1 MKRYMALIVGA
12 GLSMLAFGLSS
23 ALFGAA
29 SHDMAATLGLSLDE
43 VSLLNVAFMAMQL
56 IGFMIAP
63 LLLRSVGNRRTL
75 YAALSMVFLAS
86 LMLITQHHVG
96 WHLAAWMLNGLG
108 VSLLLISVN
117 LIVLSA
123 CSYRAMTLMTGF
135 TLTLSTLLPMGLYP
149 WLLADILEH
158 APWQTLIAIQAWCVA
173 AAGIW
178 AWLYPPQDHPLPS
191 VAKSSPWV
199 YLLTGLGCSGIV
211 FLLMRGSHYNWFDF
225 PDFGRWALIALACLL
240 FAGTIV
246 WHRKQPD
253 GTGTQHV
260 VSHIKANVFLYNAFL
275 AGFAVMAS
283 GALLNGFLGQVMHFN
298 ATNSGWVQAPAF
310 LTMLIGMAISLLACN
325 QQKVP
330 ADAMT
335 PLGVLMILISVYLC
349 STLPSNA
356 SAETLLLPIGL
367 RGFGVGL
374 LNVSVTILVFAY
386 FKPEQRPEGIA
397 LFYFIRTL
405 GGLIGSAVFSRIIQ
419 VKSAQSMAEA
429 SRMLPT
435 ESAALQQFEQH
446 ISQALM
452 TQGVIPNPALAASQL
467 SQLMKTEVS
476 TQALNNA
483 FIGFLIAIF
492 VLTPVLLIGKK
503 LAAKKAH

>member
-1 MKRYMALIVGA
+1 M
-12 GLSMLAFGLSS
+12 
-23 ALFGAA
+23 
-29 SHDMAATLGLSLDE
+29 
-43 VSLLNVAFMAMQL
+43 
-56 IGFMIAP
+56 
-63 LLLRSVGNRRTL
+63 
-75 YAALSMVFLAS
+75 
-86 LMLITQHHVG
+86 
-96 WHLAAWMLNGLG
+96 
-108 VSLLLISVN
+108 
-117 LIVLSA
+117 
-123 CSYRAMTLMTGF
+123 
-135 TLTLSTLLPMGLYP
+135 
-149 WLLADILEH
+149 
-158 APWQTLIAIQAWCVA
+158 
-173 AAGIW
+173 
-178 AWLYPPQDHPLPS
+178 PS

-246 WHRKQPD
+246 WHHKQPD

-435 ESAALQQFEQH
+435 ESAALH
-446 ISQALM
+446 
-452 TQGVIPNPALAASQL
+452 QL
-467 SQLMKTEVS
+467 NS
-476 TQALNNA
+476 TS
-483 FIGFLIAIF
+483 
-492 VLTPVLLIGKK
+492 VR
-503 LAAKKAH
+503 H